1 MADHDFSKFAK
12 LDLAK
17 INDMDNVL
25 GTDVPALLA
34 QFPSERSDESAAYA
48 QKHSAG
54 GAFGAPA
61 AAAGG
66 GGGGG
71 GAVPGNPFAS
81 LGGGTG
87 VDMSQWLITPSDQA
101 TYRNIFQTCN
111 PIDGQCD
118 KSFFF
123 SPIHFGFVLFDWFTR
138 GRTLLSNIFSVLPRG
153 HMLLSKCTYADV
165 CDSGN
170 SSHRIPPG
178 KVSGESAKGVL
189 LKSKLD
195 YETLGKV
202 WNLSDIDQ
210 DGYLDE
216 DEFAV
221 AMYLCHQIMEGVVL
235 PDSIEPNLIPPSKRG
250 RP

>member
-111 PIDGQCD
+111 PIDGRCD

-123 SPIHFGFVLFDWFTR
+123 FPHPLWVCFVCLVHSR
-138 GRTLLSNIFSVLPRG
+138 
-153 HMLLSKCTYADV
+153 
-165 CDSGN
+165 
-170 SSHRIPPG
+170 SHPA
-178 KVSGESAKGVL
+178 V
-189 LKSKLD
+189 
-195 YETLGKV
+195 
-202 WNLSDIDQ
+202 Q
-210 DGYLDE
+210 YL
-216 DEFAV
+216 
-221 AMYLCHQIMEGVVL
+221 
-235 PDSIEPNLIPPSKRG
+235 
-250 RP
+250 

>member
-1 MADHDFSKFAK
+1 
-12 LDLAK
+12 
-17 INDMDNVL
+17 MDNVL

-61 AAAGG
+61 AAAGGG

-123 SPIHFGFVLFDWFTR
+123 FPIHFGFVLFVWFTR
-138 GRTLLSNIFSVLPRG
+138 GRTLLSNICSVLPRG
-153 HMLLSKCTYADV
+153 HMLLPNARLLTCAIPVTPRIAFLQARSLASLPKECSSNLSWIMKPWERCGTFQTLTKTATSMRTSLQSPCT
-165 CDSGN
+165 
-170 SSHRIPPG
+170 
-178 KVSGESAKGVL
+178 SAT
-189 LKSKLD
+189 KSW
-195 YETLGKV
+195 KV
-202 WNLSDIDQ
+202 WFCQTQS
-210 DGYLDE
+210 
-216 DEFAV
+216 
-221 AMYLCHQIMEGVVL
+221 
-235 PDSIEPNLIPPSKRG
+235 NLI
-250 RP
+250 

>member
-1 MADHDFSKFAK
+1 MGKEAAQKKLLAGMGDVFRAVQREHGLAFADFPDLARFQQQIGEQDFSKFSK
-12 LDLAK
+12 LDLAR
-17 INDMDNVL
+17 ITDMDNVL

-34 QFPSERSDESAAYA
+34 QFPSERADESASYA
-48 QKHSAG
+48 QKQSA
-54 GAFGAPA
+54 ASAAYTAP

-71 GAVPGNPFAS
+71 GGSASAPPPPGNPFAS

-111 PIDGQCD
+111 PIDG
-118 KSFFF
+118 
-123 SPIHFGFVLFDWFTR
+123 L
-138 GRTLLSNIFSVLPRG
+138 
-153 HMLLSKCTYADV
+153 
-165 CDSGN
+165 
-170 SSHRIPPG
+170 
-178 KVSGESAKGVL
+178 VSGEAAKGVL

-235 PDSIEPNLIPPSKRG
+235 PDAIDPNLIPPSKRTIG

>member
-1 MADHDFSKFAK
+1 
-12 LDLAK
+12 
-17 INDMDNVL
+17 MDNVL

-61 AAAGG
+61 AAAG

-123 SPIHFGFVLFDWFTR
+123 SP
-138 GRTLLSNIFSVLPRG
+138 S
-153 HMLLSKCTYADV
+153 
-165 CDSGN
+165 
-170 SSHRIPPG
+170 
-178 KVSGESAKGVL
+178 
-189 LKSKLD
+189 
-195 YETLGKV
+195 TLGLFCLFGSLEVAPCCPISIASSLEATCCCPNARMLTCAIPVTPRIAFLQARSLASLPKECSSNLSWIMKPWERCGTFQTLTKTATSMRTSLQSPCTSATKSWKV
-202 WNLSDIDQ
+202 WFCQTQS
-210 DGYLDE
+210 
-216 DEFAV
+216 
-221 AMYLCHQIMEGVVL
+221 
-235 PDSIEPNLIPPSKRG
+235 NLI
-250 RP
+250 